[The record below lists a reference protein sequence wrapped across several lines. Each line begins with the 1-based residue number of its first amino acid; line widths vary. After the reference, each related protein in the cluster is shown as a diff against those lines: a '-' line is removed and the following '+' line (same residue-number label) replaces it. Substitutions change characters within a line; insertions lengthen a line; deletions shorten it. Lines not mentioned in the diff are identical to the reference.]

1 MQTTGTQRN
10 IGERDSYVVSKEEP
24 RASSYR
30 VTADRYSNP
39 LQTAEASFKAIVED
53 EGDTALGAS
62 NGGVLLQPAAGQS
75 GIGKSASATDPTED
89 MAATMQTSTKEAP
102 RTSVTVA
109 PSSGVTTASV
119 VPPVGDSS
127 RTAAKEDGR
136 DSSVSRGG
144 VLEQAAKP
152 VKRDSSVASELQQA
166 PHWVEAL
173 LMPPTGPA
181 DPAPSVGGSAVAVK
195 DGSGESQAPPLS
207 PSHAH
212 GHALRLPPIGSTR
225 SPRAEL

>member
-30 VTADRYSNP
+30 VTADP
-39 LQTAEASFKAIVED
+39 LLKTAEAAFKPIVED

-75 GIGKSASATDPTED
+75 GTGKGASATGPKED
-89 MAATMQTSTKEAP
+89 IAAAVQANTTGAP

-109 PSSGVTTASV
+109 QGSGVTTASV

-127 RTAAKEDGR
+127 RTADKEDGR
-136 DSSVSRGG
+136 DSTVSRGG

-166 PHWVEAL
+166 PQWVEAL
-173 LMPPTGPA
+173 LMPSTGPA
-181 DPAPSVGGSAVAVK
+181 ERAPSVEGSAVAVK

-212 GHALRLPPIGSTR
+212 GHALRLPPIGSSR